1 MESVKADF
9 DFKLS
14 IPEMFEATVPA
25 YDPKLSKQQNE
36 MPPPQVEINPQ
47 TKLICSMLDL
57 TDPNAVFLGKDSTFK
72 LPNDAVN
79 ENVDGADEGDND
91 GDDDADDDYDSE
103 QSFMSL
109 SGSEK
114 SFSDRSFSLLSTGND
129 SILSAGSES
138 FTSHGNPD
146 EISIPEDDNN
156 VNQNQIKL
164 SIHGREQSLERTEE
178 VTVRI
183 IKLEKQ
189 LSLSEK
195 LKKCPPSESGS
206 SSDTAPS
213 ANTSQDENNDDTEF
227 ADILAAQKAEGL
239 KLGRSLFSPG
249 KSPSAEK
256 LKFGQELFSPGKSE
270 SAEGLKSEQNLFS
283 PGKSDSDSEIVDS
296 RNSSAGL
303 DCKSLEIS
311 GDDAEL
317 QEMLLAQSSG
327 KKTDSVIMEISA
339 ENDDVEFL
347 EIVAAQKQKKTV
359 DNLPECSVSVGLDKP
374 MNQSS
379 PIVNIESKCLD
390 YMPEKFGQKRIDTP
404 KCTKSPASKKF
415 KRRNQD
421 MYVPDESVE
430 EV

>member
-1 MESVKADF
+1 MKKDF
-9 DFKLS
+9 EFNLT
-14 IPEMFEATVPA
+14 IPDNFEATVPA
-25 YDPKLSKQQNE
+25 YDPKLSTQQNQ

-57 TDPNAVFLGKDSTFK
+57 TDPNAIFLGKDSTHN
-72 LPNDAVN
+72 LPNDVVS

-103 QSFMSL
+103 QSFISL

-114 SFSDRSFSLLSTGND
+114 SFSDRSFSLLSAGND

-138 FTSHGNPD
+138 FMSHSNPD
-146 EISIPEDDNN
+146 EISIPEYDNN
-156 VNQNQIKL
+156 VNQNDIKIP
-164 SIHGREQSLERTEE
+164 IHGREQSLERTED
-178 VTVRI
+178 TTRI
-183 IKLEKQ
+183 IKLEKR

-213 ANTSQDENNDDTEF
+213 ANTSQDENNDDAEF
-227 ADILAAQKAEGL
+227 ADILAAQKAQGL
-239 KLGRSLFSPG
+239 KLGLSLLSPEKSASAENLKFGQQLFSPG
-249 KSPSAEK
+249 QSEWTEGSK
-256 LKFGQELFSPGKSE
+256 LQP
-270 SAEGLKSEQNLFS
+270 NLFS

-311 GDDAEL
+311 SDDAEL
-317 QEMLLAQSSG
+317 QEMLLAQSSS
-327 KKTDSVIMEISA
+327 KKTDSVTMEISA

-359 DNLPECSVSVGLDKP
+359 DNLPECSLTVGLDKP

-404 KCTKSPASKKF
+404 KSIKSPASKKF
-415 KRRNQD
+415 KRRNQE
-421 MYVPDESVE
+421 MYVPDENVE